1 MEDRKDPLQLGRC
14 RIRILGY
21 HTDNRSISKLP
32 IGDLPWAYPA
42 QPITSSAM
50 SGVGQTPLGPVE
62 GTWVIGYFR
71 DGEDAQQPVFFAT
84 LGGIPQELADN
95 GKGFNAP
102 IAPRDEMAV
111 LAEFGAKSVDEFS
124 KHFKWDID
132 VKYEKLMKKKT
143 SPNEYIGIAKISSSQ
158 INSLIIELTDSGA
171 TQEWVESYVNY
182 IGALKKLNEKITETI
197 VVANLMNDNDNSNS
211 INEIIAKIH
220 QLETESLDL
229 IKKSDNTR
237 P

>member
-1 MEDRKDPLQLGRC
+1 MASKKGIGITIAFLVGVVAASFLVYLIPEDTTMKIVVSDFEKYLDITKEKAMLESV
-14 RIRILGY
+14 
-21 HTDNRSISKLP
+21 SI
-32 IGDLPWAYPA
+32 
-42 QPITSSAM
+42 
-50 SGVGQTPLGPVE
+50 
-62 GTWVIGYFR
+62 
-71 DGEDAQQPVFFAT
+71 
-84 LGGIPQELADN
+84 
-95 GKGFNAP
+95 
-102 IAPRDEMAV
+102 DES
-111 LAEFGAKSVDEFS
+111 F
-124 KHFKWDID
+124 
-132 VKYEKLMKKKT
+132 EKLMEKKM
-143 SPNEYIGIAKISSSQ
+143 SPNEYIGIAKVSSSQ

-197 VVANLMNDNDNSNS
+197 VVANLMNGDDNSNS

>member
-1 MEDRKDPLQLGRC
+1 MASKKGIGVTIAFLVGIVAASFLVYLIPEDTTMKIVVSDFEKYLDITKEKAMLESV
-14 RIRILGY
+14 
-21 HTDNRSISKLP
+21 SI
-32 IGDLPWAYPA
+32 
-42 QPITSSAM
+42 
-50 SGVGQTPLGPVE
+50 
-62 GTWVIGYFR
+62 
-71 DGEDAQQPVFFAT
+71 
-84 LGGIPQELADN
+84 
-95 GKGFNAP
+95 
-102 IAPRDEMAV
+102 DES
-111 LAEFGAKSVDEFS
+111 F
-124 KHFKWDID
+124 
-132 VKYEKLMKKKT
+132 EKLMKKKM
-143 SPNEYIGIAKISSSQ
+143 SPNEYVGIAKISSSQ

-197 VVANLMNDNDNSNS
+197 VVANLMNGDDNSNS